1 MCLRCLPSANHT
13 VEVIEFSLWSL
24 KQMPSQISQ
33 NSFSCP
39 SAADH
44 RGSEAV
50 RGSSGAWLEPV
61 VEGLN
66 RPGLRELEAL
76 VEQLC
81 GLAMPCSQRNNQENQ
96 EQSDSLMQHIQ
107 VETPS
112 DLTSV
117 CSLPKCKISHY
128 DAVEHTAVIVT
139 LSVLPA
145 GCNYCSLCTF

>member
-1 MCLRCLPSANHT
+1 MVQYFCLDSFCFNLSRFKEVCLRFLPLAKHT

-24 KQMPSQISQ
+24 KQMTSQISQ
-33 NSFSCP
+33 ISFPCP
-39 SAADH
+39 SSADH
-44 RGSEAV
+44 RDSEAV
-50 RGSSGAWLEPV
+50 ERSSGAWLEPV

-66 RPGLRELEAL
+66 QPSLRELEAL

-81 GLAMPCSQRNNQENQ
+81 GLAMPCSQKNRQENQ

-117 CSLPKCKISHY
+117 K
-128 DAVEHTAVIVT
+128 V
-139 LSVLPA
+139 
-145 GCNYCSLCTF
+145 